1 MDYTAMSAQPLRRQT
16 LVLVTDQFQCER
28 IIKAGRAI
36 AGITHT
42 QLRVFHICA
51 EGRTSV
57 PLPCS
62 TSTIRQRRTGPCWKS
77 PITAILWAAITETLE
92 STNTVNV
99 ITGQPGGRGF
109 RPLYPDG
116 TASRGSS
123 SLPSTQTASGHGKHR
138 PCGRVI
144 SPGPDHQTK
153 RIYPAG
159 SSARFFIA

>member
-51 EGRTSV
+51 EGRTSDPAALQYLYNSAKENGSV
-57 PLPCS
+57 LEIAYNS
-62 TSTIRQRRTGPCWKS
+62 DFMG
-77 PITAILWAAITETLE
+77 AITETLE

-99 ITGQPGGRGF
+99 ITGQPGDEDSV
-109 RPLYPDG
+109 LY
-116 TASRGSS
+116 T
-123 SLPSTQTASGHGKHR
+123 L
-138 PCGRVI
+138 
-144 SPGPDHQTK
+144 
-153 RIYPAG
+153 
-159 SSARFFIA
+159 